1 MVSGQQDNRDGAI
14 GSLRMRGFLKRAA
27 AGEDLVVAFFGGS
40 ITQGS
45 LASTEETCYAYRFYE
60 MLAERYPKAHLTYV
74 NAGIGGTGSHY
85 GAMRV
90 EEDLLA
96 HRPDLVVLDFSVNDT
111 EAVLP
116 LYSSGETGA
125 KGNADWGKRR
135 RDPQNGDDLDTAGRH
150 AAEESSEGEA
160 EGASMK
166 LYPETWEGVVRRILA
181 SDSRPA
187 ILVLNNAFYDTGI
200 SVEEE
205 HNTIASH
212 YGIPHMSVRDRI
224 LPRIADGT
232 YVREDLSPDGLH
244 PNDTGH
250 RLIAEELMKVLSAYA
265 PQPGEE
271 KEDVGGVSDSSETS
285 LPAPFTLNGYEHT
298 VRLDCRNSGAQ
309 LFGFTP
315 DTESHDGPEDRYH
328 FFRNGWT
335 ASHVGDRFSLDVEGS
350 GIAVVYR
357 KTIHRPTPVAR
368 LILDGDEEHAVLL
381 DGNFDQDWGDCL
393 FLQPILHHG
402 RPGRHHI
409 DVEIIR
415 ATAGDQVPFYLLSIG
430 VSGQIGAHPF

>member
-1 MVSGQQDNRDGAI
+1 MVSGQQDNRDSAI

-60 MLAERYPKAHLTYV
+60 MLAERYLKAHLTYV

-90 EEDLLA
+90 EEDLLS

-116 LYSSGETGA
+116 LYQTGEVQA
-125 KGNADWGKRR
+125 KGDTDWG
-135 RDPQNGDDLDTAGRH
+135 TAGRSH
-150 AAEESSEGEA
+150 PGADPSENAATATDGQA
-160 EGASMK
+160 LK

-187 ILVLNNAFYDTGI
+187 ILVLNNAFYDTGV

-205 HNTIASH
+205 HNAIAAH

-250 RLIAEELMKVLSAYA
+250 RLIAEELMQVLSAYA

-271 KEDVGGVSDSSETS
+271 KEDVGGVSDSSGTS

-309 LFGFTP
+309 LSGFTP
-315 DTESHDGPEDRYH
+315 DTEAHDGPEDRYN
-328 FFRNGWT
+328 FFRNGWK

-430 VSGQIGAHPF
+430 VSGQIGAHPL